1 MKTEQN
7 VFKRLSEINQLQKG
21 KKKNQSTNPHLGQVV
36 LKERKGDRKQKDNKN
51 ENEKEREKRQIK

>member
-36 LKERKGDRKQKDNKN
+36 LKERKKKVEK
-51 ENEKEREKRQIK
+51 KERVKKRKTTFRIPIS